1 MVTAPLSYAYCSHF
15 IVTVTSPCK
24 CRVGEVFNLNFS
36 AMDIASDPK
45 CLIMWATVTPR
56 VRFFRWFPLNH
67 RSGRCGV
74 MWSRRMACQLVKMA
88 TAKMGIGNNAG
99 HC

>member
-1 MVTAPLSYAYCSHF
+1 M
-15 IVTVTSPCK
+15 TVTSPCK

-36 AMDIASDPK
+36 AMDIASDPE

-56 VRFFRWFPLNH
+56 VRFFRSQMVFPEKL
-67 RSGRCGV
+67 RGRCGV
-74 MWSRRMACQLVKMA
+74 MWSRRMASQLVKMA
-88 TAKMGIGNNAG
+88 TAKVGIVYNAG